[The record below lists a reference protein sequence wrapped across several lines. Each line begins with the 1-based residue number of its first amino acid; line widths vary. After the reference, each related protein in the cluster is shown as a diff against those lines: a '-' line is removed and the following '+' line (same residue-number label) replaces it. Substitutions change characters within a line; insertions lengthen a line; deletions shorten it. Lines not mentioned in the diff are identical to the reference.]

1 MLVLG
6 LTGEKIGGKTTFSHY
21 LKDKYGAK
29 HYRFSKIL
37 DDLLERLYLP
47 NSRDNQIA
55 IIQSIRKEFGTEI
68 LAHVL
73 KKDIQEDAAEIAV
86 IDGIRFQ
93 EEVGILKNL
102 PGFHLVY
109 VTAPLEE
116 RFKRIKGRREKADDE
131 GMTYEKF
138 KEQETAATEV
148 NIQKLKEEAD
158 EVVDNSKS
166 LEEFYLQ
173 IEELYNKLKK

>member
-6 LTGEKIGGKTTFSHY
+6 LTGEKIGGKTTLSHY
-21 LKDKYGAK
+21 LMDKYGAK

-55 IIQSIRKEFGTEI
+55 IVQAIRKEFGTEI

-93 EEVGILKNL
+93 EEVDILKNL
-102 PGFHLVY
+102 PGFHLIY

-116 RFKRIKGRREKADDE
+116 RFKRIKGRQEKADDQ
-131 GMTYEKF
+131 GMTFEKF

-148 NIQKLKEEAD
+148 NIQNLKEDAD
-158 EVVDNSKS
+158 EIINNDQS
-166 LEEFYLQ
+166 LEDFYLK
-173 IEELYNKLKK
+173 IEEVYNKLK